1 MSNATNTQ
9 LSIVDELK
17 SKLTDIKDK
26 IKESSSSGNSFDV
39 LTNSA
44 KMLQDKIDFFLKNNG
59 LYSQSDV
66 NDAYSTM
73 QEVQRNQLALDSKK
87 AKNRAI
93 LYSVLVL
100 GGVIGIYLLLKS
112 KNK

>member
-1 MSNATNTQ
+1 MPNATNTQ

-26 IKESSSSGNSFDV
+26 LKQSDSSSNSFDV

-44 KMLQDKIDFFLKNNG
+44 KMLQDKIDFFLKNKG
-59 LYSQSDV
+59 LYTQSDI

-73 QEVQRNQLALDSKK
+73 QEVKRNQLALDSKK
-87 AKNRAI
+87 AKRRAI
-93 LYSVLVL
+93 LYSVLAL
-100 GGVIGIYLLLKS
+100 GGIIGIYYLIKQR
-112 KNK
+112 NK